1 MLYSTVAA
9 LALIL
14 NTILNWDAL
23 RNVRFRVGNQDKRL
37 VYFRYGHFLLASNFY
52 FLAGFLW
59 GVLYDYR
66 SVPGVFP
73 FLYSDTV
80 FYFIFMLATMLT
92 WARYIVAYL
101 NKNNRRSKLLLH
113 GVWAMFMFGIIYL
126 MVNRFYHFI
135 FSFDNS
141 HNYIPGSGR
150 YVTFVLQIIF
160 YLVTSI
166 YMMQVALRSGGRKKI
181 KYMTVAITS
190 IVICFFTFIQV
201 RFTYYPYY
209 AMGLIVG
216 ICLVHTFI
224 EAGEK
229 EEKEIHDHIASTMA
243 EDYEVIYYI
252 DIETGEFLEFAKSQ
266 KFKSL
271 NIPVE
276 GKDFFS
282 EVKKMAEE
290 HVYADDRE
298 YAAGFYDMETMLK
311 NLEGRRSFS
320 FKYRVISFG
329 EPRFTLFT
337 VMRTSDKKYLIF
349 FVKDIED
356 ELDAEKKQK
365 ESQKKTVTFTQI
377 AEGLASNYDDIYY
390 VNIADSSY
398 VSYAVN
404 NIYGQLQVNQS
415 GDDFYAESF
424 SNIPKIV
431 HKQDQEML
439 KEFMDKDS
447 MLSVLDSHKVCSLEY
462 RLIVSGK
469 TKYVRM
475 TARKT
480 SDGTHFIIGIE
491 NIDKEI
497 KREKQHIKA
506 LKTEKELARRD
517 ELTGIKNKTAYRELE
532 ESVQVN
538 MDNGLD
544 YLSYALIVCDANNLK
559 KINDTQG
566 HAAGDEYIK
575 ASAKLLCN
583 IFVHSPVFRIGGD
596 EFVVFLRGSDY
607 SSKNELM
614 EKLRGQVLDNQKTG
628 SGPVLASGIAEY
640 DMKNDNFVSDVFDR
654 ADKEMYENKQKL
666 KAGNGS

>member
-14 NTILNWDAL
+14 NTILNWDSL

-37 VYFRYGHFLLASNFY
+37 AYFRYGHFTLAANFY
-52 FLAGFLW
+52 FLSAILW
-59 GVLYDYR
+59 GLLYEYR
-66 SVPGVFP
+66 NVPGIFP
-73 FLYSDTV
+73 ILYSDTV
-80 FYFIFMLATMLT
+80 FYFVFMLATMLT

-101 NKNNRRSKLLLH
+101 KTNNRKSLLMLH
-113 GVWAMFMFGIIYL
+113 GVWAMFMLGIIYL

-166 YMMQVALRSGGRKKI
+166 YMMQVALRSGSRKKI
-181 KYMTVAITS
+181 KYMTAAITS
-190 IVICFFTFIQV
+190 IVICVFTFLQV
-201 RFTYYPYY
+201 YFTYYPYY
-209 AMGLIVG
+209 VMGLIVG

-266 KFKSL
+266 KYKSL

-276 GKDFFS
+276 GKNFFS

-311 NLEGRRSFS
+311 NLEERRSFS

-390 VNIADSSY
+390 VNIVDSSY

-415 GDDFYAESF
+415 GDDFYGESF
-424 SNIPKIV
+424 SNIPKII

-439 KEFMDKDS
+439 KEFMDKDN
-447 MLSVLDSHKVCSLEY
+447 MLSALDSHKGCSLEY

-491 NIDKEI
+491 NIDEEI

-532 ESVQVN
+532 ESVQAN

-544 YLSYALIVCDANNLK
+544 YLTYALIVCDANNLK

-583 IFVHSPVFRIGGD
+583 IFVHSPVFRVGGD

-607 SSKNELM
+607 MSKNELL
-614 EKLRGQVLDNQKTG
+614 ENLRGQVLENQRTG

-640 DMKNDNFVSDVFDR
+640 DPKKDTLVSDIFDR

-666 KAGNGS
+666 KVGNL

>member
-1 MLYSTVAA
+1 MFASGLEIRIKDWCILGMVILRSLQISIFLSDILWGLLYEY
-9 LALIL
+9 
-14 NTILNWDAL
+14 
-23 RNVRFRVGNQDKRL
+23 RNV
-37 VYFRYGHFLLASNFY
+37 
-52 FLAGFLW
+52 
-59 GVLYDYR
+59 
-66 SVPGVFP
+66 PGIFP
-73 FLYSDTV
+73 ILYSDTV

-101 NKNNRRSKLLLH
+101 KTNNRKSLLMLH
-113 GVWAMFMFGIIYL
+113 GVWAMFMLGLIYL

-141 HNYIPGSGR
+141 HNYIPESGR
-150 YVTFVLQIIF
+150 YVTFVLQIFF

-166 YMMQVALRSGGRKKI
+166 YMMQVALRSGSRKKI
-181 KYMTVAITS
+181 KYMTAAITS
-190 IVICFFTFIQV
+190 IVICVFTFLQV
-201 RFTYYPYY
+201 YFTYYPYY

-282 EVKKMAEE
+282 EVKKTAEE
-290 HVYADDRE
+290 YVYPDDRE
-298 YAAGFYDMETMLK
+298 YAVGFYNLDTMLK

-320 FKYRVISFG
+320 FKYRVISHG

-365 ESQKKTVTFTQI
+365 ESQKKTVTVTQI

-390 VNIADSSY
+390 VNIVDSSY

-415 GDDFYAESF
+415 GDDFYSESF

-447 MLSVLDSHKVCSLEY
+447 MLSVLDSHKGCSLEY

-469 TKYVRM
+469 SKYVRM

-491 NIDKEI
+491 NIDEEI
-497 KREKQHIKA
+497 KREKQHVKA

-532 ESVQVN
+532 ESVQAN

-544 YLSYALIVCDANNLK
+544 YLPYALIVCDANNLK

-654 ADKEMYENKQKL
+654 ADKEMYENKQRL
-666 KAGNGS
+666 KAGNL

>member
-37 VYFRYGHFLLASNFY
+37 AYFRYGHFTLAANFY
-52 FLAGFLW
+52 FLVAILW
-59 GVLYDYR
+59 GILYEYR
-66 SVPGVFP
+66 GIPGIFP
-73 FLYSDTV
+73 FLYSATV

-101 NKNNRRSKLLLH
+101 KTNNRKSLLMLH
-113 GVWAMFMFGIIYL
+113 GVWAMFMLGLIYL

-141 HNYIPGSGR
+141 HNYIPESGR
-150 YVTFVLQIIF
+150 YVTFVLQIFF

-166 YMMQVALRSGGRKKI
+166 YMMQVALRSGSRKKI
-181 KYMTVAITS
+181 KYMTAAITS
-190 IVICFFTFIQV
+190 IVICVFTFLQV
-201 RFTYYPYY
+201 YFTYYPYY

-282 EVKKMAEE
+282 EVKKTAEE
-290 HVYADDRE
+290 YVYPDDRE
-298 YAAGFYDMETMLK
+298 YAVGFYNLDTMLK

-398 VSYAVN
+398 VNYAVN

-415 GDDFYAESF
+415 GDDFYVSLF
-424 SNIPKIV
+424 LIF
-431 HKQDQEML
+431 QR
-439 KEFMDKDS
+439 
-447 MLSVLDSHKVCSLEY
+447 LSISRIRRCLRNLWIKTICFQF
-462 RLIVSGK
+462 LIV
-469 TKYVRM
+469 
-475 TARKT
+475 
-480 SDGTHFIIGIE
+480 
-491 NIDKEI
+491 
-497 KREKQHIKA
+497 IKA
-506 LKTEKELARRD
+506 
-517 ELTGIKNKTAYRELE
+517 
-532 ESVQVN
+532 
-538 MDNGLD
+538 
-544 YLSYALIVCDANNLK
+544 
-559 KINDTQG
+559 
-566 HAAGDEYIK
+566 
-575 ASAKLLCN
+575 
-583 IFVHSPVFRIGGD
+583 
-596 EFVVFLRGSDY
+596 VV
-607 SSKNELM
+607 
-614 EKLRGQVLDNQKTG
+614 
-628 SGPVLASGIAEY
+628 
-640 DMKNDNFVSDVFDR
+640 
-654 ADKEMYENKQKL
+654 
-666 KAGNGS
+666 

>member
-14 NTILNWDAL
+14 NTILNWDSL

-37 VYFRYGHFLLASNFY
+37 AYFRYGHFTLAANFY
-52 FLAGFLW
+52 FLSAILW
-59 GVLYDYR
+59 GLLYEYR
-66 SVPGVFP
+66 NVPGIFP
-73 FLYSDTV
+73 ILYSDTV
-80 FYFIFMLATMLT
+80 FYFVFMLATMLT

-101 NKNNRRSKLLLH
+101 KTNNRKSLLMLH
-113 GVWAMFMFGIIYL
+113 GVWAMFMLGIIYL

-166 YMMQVALRSGGRKKI
+166 YMMQVALRSGSRKKI
-181 KYMTVAITS
+181 KYMTAAITS
-190 IVICFFTFIQV
+190 IVICVFTFLQV
-201 RFTYYPYY
+201 YFTYYPYY
-209 AMGLIVG
+209 VMGLIVG

-266 KFKSL
+266 KYKSL

-276 GKDFFS
+276 GKNFFS

-390 VNIADSSY
+390 VNIVDSSY

-415 GDDFYAESF
+415 GDDFYGESF
-424 SNIPKIV
+424 SNIPKII

-439 KEFMDKDS
+439 KEFMDKDN
-447 MLSVLDSHKVCSLEY
+447 MLSALDSHKGCSLEY

-491 NIDKEI
+491 NIDEEI

-532 ESVQVN
+532 ESVQAN

-544 YLSYALIVCDANNLK
+544 YLTYALIVCDANNLK

-583 IFVHSPVFRIGGD
+583 IFVHSPVFRVGGD

-607 SSKNELM
+607 MSKNELL
-614 EKLRGQVLDNQKTG
+614 ENLRGQVLENQRTG

-640 DMKNDNFVSDVFDR
+640 DPKKDTLVSDIFDR

-666 KAGNGS
+666 KVGNL

>member
-14 NTILNWDAL
+14 NTILNWDSL

-37 VYFRYGHFLLASNFY
+37 AYFRYGHFTLAANFY
-52 FLAGFLW
+52 FLSAILW
-59 GVLYDYR
+59 GLLYEYR
-66 SVPGVFP
+66 NVPGIFP
-73 FLYSDTV
+73 ILYSDTV

-101 NKNNRRSKLLLH
+101 KTNNRKSLLMLH
-113 GVWAMFMFGIIYL
+113 GVWAMFMLGIIYL

-166 YMMQVALRSGGRKKI
+166 YMMQVALRSGSRKKI
-181 KYMTVAITS
+181 KYMTAAITS
-190 IVICFFTFIQV
+190 IVICVFTFLQV
-201 RFTYYPYY
+201 YFTYYPYY
-209 AMGLIVG
+209 VMGLIVG

-266 KFKSL
+266 KYKSL

-276 GKDFFS
+276 GKNFFS

-311 NLEGRRSFS
+311 NLEERRSFS

-390 VNIADSSY
+390 VNIVDSSY

-415 GDDFYAESF
+415 GDDFYGESF
-424 SNIPKIV
+424 SNIPKII

-439 KEFMDKDS
+439 KEFMDKDN
-447 MLSVLDSHKVCSLEY
+447 MLSALDSHKGCSLEY

-491 NIDKEI
+491 NIDEEI

-532 ESVQVN
+532 ESVQAN

-544 YLSYALIVCDANNLK
+544 YLTYALIVCDANNLK

-583 IFVHSPVFRIGGD
+583 IFVHSPVFRVGGD

-607 SSKNELM
+607 MSKNELL
-614 EKLRGQVLDNQKTG
+614 ENLRGQVLENQRTG

-640 DMKNDNFVSDVFDR
+640 DPKKDTLVSDIFDR

-666 KAGNGS
+666 KVGNL

>member
-23 RNVRFRVGNQDKRL
+23 RNVRFRVVNQDKRL
-37 VYFRYGHFLLASNFY
+37 AYFRYGHFTLAANFY
-52 FLAGFLW
+52 FLSDILW
-59 GVLYDYR
+59 GLLYEYR
-66 SVPGVFP
+66 NVPGIFP
-73 FLYSDTV
+73 ILYSDTV
-80 FYFIFMLATMLT
+80 FCFIFMLATMLT

-101 NKNNRRSKLLLH
+101 NRDSRRSRLLLH
-113 GVWAMFMFGIIYL
+113 GVWAMFILGIIYL

-135 FSFDNS
+135 FSFDNFY
-141 HNYIPGSGR
+141 NYIPGSGR
-150 YVTFVLQIIF
+150 YVTFVLQIFF

-166 YMMQVALRSGGRKKI
+166 YMMQVALRSGGHKKI
-181 KYMTVAITS
+181 RYMTVAITS
-190 IVICFFTFIQV
+190 IVICFFIFIQV

-282 EVKKMAEE
+282 EVKKTAEE
-290 HVYADDRE
+290 YVYPDDRE
-298 YAAGFYDMETMLK
+298 YAAGFYNLETMLK

-320 FKYRVISFG
+320 YKYRVIFHG

-356 ELDAEKKQK
+356 ELSAEKKQK

-390 VNIADSSY
+390 VNIEDSSY

-415 GDDFYAESF
+415 GDDFYGESF

-439 KEFMDKDS
+439 KDFMNKDR
-447 MLSVLDSHKVCSLEY
+447 MITALESHKGCSLEY
-462 RLIVSGK
+462 RIIVAGK
-469 TKYVRM
+469 NRYVRM
-475 TARKT
+475 SVRKT

-491 NIDKEI
+491 NIDEEI
-497 KREKQHIKA
+497 KREKQHLRA

-517 ELTGIKNKTAYRELE
+517 ELTGIKNKTAYKELE
-532 ESVQVN
+532 DSVQSN

-544 YLSYALIVCDANNLK
+544 YLPYALIVCDANNLK

-566 HAAGDEYIK
+566 HAAGDEYLK

-607 SSKNELM
+607 ASKNELM

>member
-37 VYFRYGHFLLASNFY
+37 VYFRYGHFTLAANFY
-52 FLAGFLW
+52 FLSDILW
-59 GVLYDYR
+59 GLLYEYR
-66 SVPGVFP
+66 NVPGIFP
-73 FLYSDTV
+73 ILYSDTV
-80 FYFIFMLATMLT
+80 VCFIFMLATMLT
-92 WARYIVAYL
+92 WARYIVA
-101 NKNNRRSKLLLH
+101 
-113 GVWAMFMFGIIYL
+113 
-126 MVNRFYHFI
+126 
-135 FSFDNS
+135 
-141 HNYIPGSGR
+141 
-150 YVTFVLQIIF
+150 
-160 YLVTSI
+160 
-166 YMMQVALRSGGRKKI
+166 LRSGGRKKI
-181 KYMTVAITS
+181 KYMTAAITS
-190 IVICFFTFIQV
+190 IVICVFTFLQV
-201 RFTYYPYY
+201 YFTYYPYY

-224 EAGEK
+224 EVGEK

-282 EVKKMAEE
+282 EVKKTAEE
-290 HVYADDRE
+290 YVYPDDRE
-298 YAAGFYDMETMLK
+298 YAAGFYNLETMLK

-320 FKYRVISFG
+320 YKYRVIFHG
-329 EPRFTLFT
+329 EPRFALFT

-356 ELDAEKKQK
+356 ELNAEKKQK

-390 VNIADSSY
+390 VNIEDSSY

-415 GDDFYAESF
+415 GDDFYGESF

-439 KEFMDKDS
+439 KDFMNKDR
-447 MLSVLDSHKVCSLEY
+447 MITALESHKGCSLEY
-462 RLIVSGK
+462 RIIVAGK
-469 TKYVRM
+469 NRYVRM

-480 SDGTHFIIGIE
+480 SDGSHFIIGIE
-491 NIDKEI
+491 NIDEEI
-497 KREKQHIKA
+497 KREKQHLRA

-517 ELTGIKNKTAYRELE
+517 ELTGIKNKTAYKELE
-532 ESVQVN
+532 DSVQSN

-544 YLSYALIVCDANNLK
+544 YIPYALIVCDANNLK

-566 HAAGDEYIK
+566 HAAGDEYLK

-583 IFVHSPVFRIGGD
+583 IFVHSPVFRVGGD

-614 EKLRGQVLDNQKTG
+614 EKLRGQVLENQKTG

-640 DMKNDNFVSDVFDR
+640 DSKKDTLVSDIFDR

-666 KAGNGS
+666 KLKEGNR

>member
-37 VYFRYGHFLLASNFY
+37 VYFRYGHFTLAANFY
-52 FLAGFLW
+52 FLSDILW
-59 GVLYDYR
+59 GLLYEYR
-66 SVPGVFP
+66 NVPGIFP
-73 FLYSDTV
+73 ILYSDTV

-101 NKNNRRSKLLLH
+101 KTNNRKSLLMLH
-113 GVWAMFMFGIIYL
+113 GVWAMFMLGLIYL

-141 HNYIPGSGR
+141 HNYIPESGR
-150 YVTFVLQIIF
+150 YVTFVLQIFF

-166 YMMQVALRSGGRKKI
+166 YMMQVALRSGSRKKI
-181 KYMTVAITS
+181 KYMTAAITS
-190 IVICFFTFIQV
+190 IVICVFTFLQV
-201 RFTYYPYY
+201 YFTYYPYY

-282 EVKKMAEE
+282 EVKKTAEE
-290 HVYADDRE
+290 YVYPDDRE
-298 YAAGFYDMETMLK
+298 YAVGFYNLDTMLK

-329 EPRFTLFT
+329 EPRFNLFT

-356 ELDAEKKQK
+356 ELNAEKKQK

-390 VNIADSSY
+390 VNIVDSSY
-398 VSYAVN
+398 VNYAVN

-415 GDDFYAESF
+415 GDDFYVSLF
-424 SNIPKIV
+424 LIF
-431 HKQDQEML
+431 QR
-439 KEFMDKDS
+439 
-447 MLSVLDSHKVCSLEY
+447 LSISRIRRCLRNLWIKTICFQF
-462 RLIVSGK
+462 LIV
-469 TKYVRM
+469 
-475 TARKT
+475 
-480 SDGTHFIIGIE
+480 
-491 NIDKEI
+491 
-497 KREKQHIKA
+497 IKA
-506 LKTEKELARRD
+506 
-517 ELTGIKNKTAYRELE
+517 
-532 ESVQVN
+532 
-538 MDNGLD
+538 
-544 YLSYALIVCDANNLK
+544 
-559 KINDTQG
+559 
-566 HAAGDEYIK
+566 
-575 ASAKLLCN
+575 
-583 IFVHSPVFRIGGD
+583 
-596 EFVVFLRGSDY
+596 VV
-607 SSKNELM
+607 
-614 EKLRGQVLDNQKTG
+614 
-628 SGPVLASGIAEY
+628 
-640 DMKNDNFVSDVFDR
+640 
-654 ADKEMYENKQKL
+654 
-666 KAGNGS
+666 